1 MKSKTAQ
8 DHIDSLDFWV
18 KVGENRQTLVVH
30 FSEAE
35 KAVEIAEQEM
45 REKAIEAYIKSCDF
59 NAPGCCG
66 CKNTKGEC
74 DCEQLK
80 DFITELDNN

>member
-35 KAVEIAEQEM
+35 KAIEIAEQEM
-45 REKAIEAYIKSCDF
+45 REKAIEAYIESCDF

-66 CKNTKGEC
+66 CKNSKGEC

>member
-1 MKSKTAQ
+1 MNSKTAQ

-35 KAVEIAEQEM
+35 KAVEIAEHEM

-59 NAPGCCG
+59 KAPGCCG